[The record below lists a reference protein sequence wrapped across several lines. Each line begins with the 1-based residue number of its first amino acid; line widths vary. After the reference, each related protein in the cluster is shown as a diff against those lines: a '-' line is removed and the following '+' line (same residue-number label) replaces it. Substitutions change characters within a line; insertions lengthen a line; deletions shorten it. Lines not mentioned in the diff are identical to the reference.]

1 MALSE
6 ARLSLAGTSPRIQ
19 RYKICFV
26 DAQQLFKAGKLT
38 GAISALN
45 TQLRD
50 NPTDQRSR
58 TFLFELLCF
67 AGEYDRAE
75 KQLTILEQE
84 GSKESMLGTLL
95 YKAAINAEKTRQE
108 MFEKKTFPKPLLDGA
123 GMTVSGKLNGKEFT
137 MLSDADSRI
146 GEKLEVFAA
155 GDYLW
160 LSFHDIAS
168 IRIDPP
174 KRLRDLL
181 WIPAVVTTGPT
192 FRSRELGE
200 IMIPAMAPLSWQHP
214 DEEVRLGRVSEWCED
229 EAGEVAPY
237 GLKCILVDGEELPIV
252 EIRELEIYPRKAILH

>member
-1 MALSE
+1 M
-6 ARLSLAGTSPRIQ
+6 
-19 RYKICFV
+19 
-26 DAQQLFKAGKLT
+26 
-38 GAISALN
+38 
-45 TQLRD
+45 
-50 NPTDQRSR
+50 
-58 TFLFELLCF
+58 LCF
-67 AGEYDRAE
+67 AGKYDRAE

-108 MFEKKTFPKPLLDGA
+108 MFEKKIFPKPLLDGA
-123 GMTVSGKLNGKEFT
+123 GMAVSGKLNGKEFT
-137 MLSDADSRI
+137 MLSDTDSRI

-160 LSFHDIAS
+160 LSYHDIAS

-181 WIPAVVTTGPT
+181 WIPAKVTTGPA

-237 GLKCILVDGEELPIV
+237 GLKCILVDGEEVPIV
-252 EIRELEIYPRKAILH
+252 EIRELEIYPRKATLN